1 MHSRVS
7 DKTRSPQPIED
18 PRLAELDRLATLLDS
33 RWGIKGTPFTFG
45 IDGVASLL
53 PVIGDGAT
61 GLISAYIIYRAAKM
75 GAPQNVLVKMA
86 GNAGLDFVIGSIPV
100 AGTVFDVFFQ
110 ANKRNIRL
118 LRTHLERQHS
128 RNT

>member
-7 DKTRSPQPIED
+7 DKTRSSQPMED

-100 AGTVFDVFFQ
+100 AGTVFDVFFK

>member
-1 MHSRVS
+1 MDRQLSQQEH
-7 DKTRSPQPIED
+7 TAAPLED

-75 GAPQNVLVKMA
+75 GAPQSVLVKMA

-100 AGTVFDVFFQ
+100 AGTVFDVFFK

-118 LRTHLERQHS
+118 LRAHLERQHP
-128 RNT
+128 RNR

>member
-7 DKTRSPQPIED
+7 DNTRSPQPVED

-33 RWGIKGTPFTFG
+33 RWGLKGTPFTFG

-100 AGTVFDVFFQ
+100 AGTVFDVFFK

-118 LRTHLERQHS
+118 LRAHLERQHP

>member
-7 DKTRSPQPIED
+7 HKTRSPQPIED

-100 AGTVFDVFFQ
+100 AGTVFDVFFK

>member
-7 DKTRSPQPIED
+7 DKTRSPEPIED

-100 AGTVFDVFFQ
+100 AGTVFDVFFK

>member
-7 DKTRSPQPIED
+7 DKTRSPQPMED

-100 AGTVFDVFFQ
+100 AGTVFDVFFK